1 LHPYSKG
8 PKSFANALLFNFIYP
23 FEVKAVPN
31 LAVLVGKT
39 QSNISTPKAAHRAIS
54 TG

>member
-1 LHPYSKG
+1 LQPYYKG
-8 PKSFANALLFNFIYP
+8 RKSFANALFFSFIYP
-23 FEVKAVPN
+23 VEVNAVPN

-39 QSNISTPKAAHRAIS
+39 QSNISTPKAAQRAIS